1 MGCID
6 SGGESPAVRGPDC
19 GPVRGARRRGEFVRL
34 WVCVVTVFRL
44 VLVWFASICKSLGF
58 WFSEFLVFRA
68 CRLTKFVTKIATIC
82 FDLFFT
88 GLVRVGVKIPQD
100 GNRSN
105 RYQHVATVHAHVWR
119 TVCSVCA
126 TGARVARPVPCNS

>member
-58 WFSEFLVFRA
+58 WFLVFRVSG
-68 CRLTKFVTKIATIC
+68 LTKFVTKNS
-82 FDLFFT
+82 DHLFRLVFHRT
-88 GLVRVGVKIPQD
+88 G
-100 GNRSN
+100 
-105 RYQHVATVHAHVWR
+105 
-119 TVCSVCA
+119 
-126 TGARVARPVPCNS
+126 TG